1 MQGKQSI
8 ALDLK
13 SPRAQEILH
22 KLVARADALM
32 HNFRPD
38 VPPRL
43 GLDYETVSAVNPQLV
58 YLYAGSYGSSG
69 QHSARAAFNP
79 TMGALTGNS
88 VFQSGEG
95 NIPMGDQSPDPI
107 SGSGVGTALML
118 GLAARWRT
126 GKGQYLETTMMN
138 SIVYCN
144 SDDAFSY
151 AGKPPRRTPDKLQ
164 LGLQATYRLYECRGG
179 SWVFLAAPH
188 DDEFSAFC
196 NAVGCA
202 QLLADPRFAAEAARY
217 ENRAALGEAL
227 QPVLLQRTAAEWESL
242 LTAADVG
249 CVVADGPG
257 HKRFLHDDVHTT
269 AVGFMVPTQHPS
281 YASQAPEGR
290 YWRHGPQVSFSD
302 TPCQPGLPMVALGE
316 HTQQILAELGYSEE
330 EMVELKDA
338 GVVGWGAEAA
348 ALVPAPA

>member
-1 MQGKQSI
+1 MQGKESI

-13 SPRAQEILH
+13 SDEGQEILR

-43 GLDYETVSAVNPQLV
+43 GLDYETLSKVNPQLV
-58 YLYAGSYGSSG
+58 YLYAGSYGSTG
-69 QHSARAAFNP
+69 PHSARAAFNP

-126 GKGQYLETTMMN
+126 GRGQYMETTMMN

-144 SDDAFSY
+144 SDDAFEY
-151 AGKPPRRTPDKLQ
+151 EGKPPRRNSDKLQ
-164 LGLQATYRLYECRGG
+164 LGLQATYRLYECRDG
-179 SWVFLAAPH
+179 WVFLAAQH
-188 DDEFSAFC
+188 DDEFAAFC
-196 NAVGCA
+196 TVAACES
-202 QLLADPRFAAEAARY
+202 LLSDARFATEAARF
-217 ENRAALGEAL
+217 ENRAALGQEL
-227 QPVLLQRTAAEWESL
+227 EPVFLQRTAPAWESD
-242 LTAADVG
+242 LTAADVA

-257 HKRFLHDDVHTT
+257 HKRFLHADAHTT
-269 AVGFMVPTQHPS
+269 AIGFMVPAQHPM
-281 YASQAPEGR
+281 YADQAAGGR
-290 YWRHGPQVSFSD
+290 YWRHGPAVNFSE
-302 TPCQPGLPMVALGE
+302 TPCPAGLPMVALGE
-316 HTQQILAELGYSEE
+316 HTRQILQELGYSDAE
-330 EMVELKDA
+330 VARLKEQ
-338 GVVGWGAEAA
+338 GVIDWAA
-348 ALVPAPA
+348 DSETLVAAPA